1 MPKSQF
7 RNLVFEGG
15 GVKGI
20 AYAGALQ
27 VLEEEGVLSGIT
39 RVAGTSAGAITATL
53 LAVGAGSKDV
63 ARIVGQTDFN
73 RFMDPGW
80 LAGHLLHLW
89 FDYGWYS
96 GKAFEGWIQGVLDE
110 FTGDANIS
118 FAGLQAQRLSG
129 KPGLRELYMVGSDL
143 SQQRALVFS
152 AATTPGMP
160 VWQAVRTS
168 MSIPLFFQAMKVQG
182 DVRVDGGVTW
192 NYPLDIFDDP
202 RYMDGVPAGRKGVAR
217 PVYNKQTLGFRV
229 DTRQEIGAERHDQL
243 AAAPIAG
250 MAAYLKALV
259 GFMLDMANKAH
270 LQDQDWHRTV
280 FIDAAGISA
289 TDFDLG
295 QADIRRLIDNGRKGT
310 REYFRWFK
318 DPRAKVKPLNR

>member
-1 MPKSQF
+1 
-7 RNLVFEGG
+7 
-15 GVKGI
+15 
-20 AYAGALQ
+20 
-27 VLEEEGVLSGIT
+27 
-39 RVAGTSAGAITATL
+39 
-53 LAVGAGSKDV
+53 
-63 ARIVGQTDFN
+63 
-73 RFMDPGW
+73 MDPAW
-80 LAGHLLHLW
+80 LTGHLLHLW

-143 SQQRALVFS
+143 TQQRALVFS
-152 AATTPGMP
+152 AAATPGTP

-192 NYPLDIFDDP
+192 NYPLDLFDDP
-202 RYMDGVPAGRKGVAR
+202 RYIEGLPTGRKGATRV
-217 PVYNKQTLGFRV
+217 VYNKQTLGFRV

-243 AAAPIAG
+243 AAAPIEG
-250 MAAYLKALV
+250 MGAYLKALL

-280 FIDAAGISA
+280 FIDAAGINA
-289 TDFDLG
+289 TDFDLST
-295 QADIRRLIDNGRKGT
+295 ADIRRLIENGRKGT

-318 DPRAKVKPLNR
+318 DRRAKIKPLNR